1 MEFITV
7 IDKKKQIKN
16 ILGLGSSN
24 TENYNTN
31 GFYFYLQEN
40 NLIFTYMQYVCITS
54 MRLTLHQ

>member
-16 ILGLGSSN
+16 ILGPGSSN
-24 TENYNTN
+24 TENCN
-31 GFYFYLQEN
+31 N

-54 MRLTLHQ
+54 MRLILHQ